1 MTAHPEISQKE
12 RKNIIKKFDED
23 NRIFCSIG
31 LHEISKKSDIE
42 FHHINPY
49 LPESKLESGNVGIV
63 CKTHHRELGQLSIS
77 EFSALKDLEKF
88 FGQTSQPR
96 LDDLIFYR
104 LKTGVNA
111 MSHKIYME
119 KNTICISYL
128 NGDNQKIELPF
139 FICPSTHLK
148 FFYMLLPAEYIN
160 NDIELQPRPLDF
172 KRLWELYR
180 HLTVSSQ
187 LTPSVCRLVKDKI
200 YLFDGQHK
208 AAAQIWAGRGQIEC
222 KVYIDPPVRILK
234 ETNLIAHD
242 KLRQMPFFT
251 SVLLRKWASIF
262 SEEWQDYMDGQG
274 EKSEAGFVLFLISR
288 GRRKNEA
295 LNMIESNIYESIL
308 EDDKNKIKPYLEF
321 YQDDFKK
328 PLTVNRL
335 IQSFLKK
342 FISGPPLSIS
352 LEESDRLREME
363 RVNCIKLLNLI
374 TRYSI
379 TDLWDPLKNDKNH
392 KASERIYLNGSFKAV
407 CSIIRDTVA
416 TILELYDETERKEFF
431 LREVSLAD
439 WELIEKSIEAIFS
452 NRVWYDESEENY
464 NNLRIS
470 NEGTVRK
477 YLSRRGLSV
486 NWILNYSTDSGN
498 NFID

>member
-1 MTAHPEISQKE
+1 
-12 RKNIIKKFDED
+12 
-23 NRIFCSIG
+23 
-31 LHEISKKSDIE
+31 
-42 FHHINPY
+42 
-49 LPESKLESGNVGIV
+49 
-63 CKTHHRELGQLSIS
+63 
-77 EFSALKDLEKF
+77 
-88 FGQTSQPR
+88 
-96 LDDLIFYR
+96 
-104 LKTGVNA
+104 
-111 MSHKIYME
+111 
-119 KNTICISYL
+119 
-128 NGDNQKIELPF
+128 
-139 FICPSTHLK
+139 
-148 FFYMLLPAEYIN
+148 
-160 NDIELQPRPLDF
+160 
-172 KRLWELYR
+172 
-180 HLTVSSQ
+180 
-187 LTPSVCRLVKDKI
+187 
-200 YLFDGQHK
+200 
-208 AAAQIWAGRGQIEC
+208 
-222 KVYIDPPVRILK
+222 
-234 ETNLIAHD
+234 
-242 KLRQMPFFT
+242 
-251 SVLLRKWASIF
+251 
-262 SEEWQDYMDGQG
+262 
-274 EKSEAGFVLFLISR
+274 
-288 GRRKNEA
+288 
-295 LNMIESNIYESIL
+295 MIESNIYESIL